1 LADQVQE
8 GTGIPW
14 YLVCLFNHGSKGIDL
29 KKLLILG
36 YGNPDREDDGVA
48 WHILQ
53 ALTLRLGSAEPE
65 SYEDEFP
72 EFALLDLA
80 FHLQLTPEMAEDI
93 SAYEYVCFI
102 DAHTGNI
109 PEPVRLIELESEFQ
123 ASPFTHH
130 LTPQSLL
137 SMCETIY
144 GKKPDAAL
152 LSVLGHR
159 FLFSRQLSKETS
171 RLVPQ
176 AVELVWDWVNTR
188 KILE

>member
-1 LADQVQE
+1 M
-8 GTGIPW
+8 
-14 YLVCLFNHGSKGIDL
+14 
-29 KKLLILG
+29 KKLLIIG

-48 WHILQ
+48 WHILR
-53 ALTLRLGSAEPE
+53 ALTRKLGLDSPE
-65 SYEDEFP
+65 SYENEFP
-72 EFALLDLA
+72 ESPWIDFA

-93 SAYEYVCFI
+93 SAYEYVCFV

-109 PEPVRLIELESEFQ
+109 PEPVRLVNVESEFQ

-144 GKKPDAAL
+144 RRKPDAAL

-159 FLFSRQLSKETS
+159 FLFSRELSEETAA
-171 RLVPQ
+171 LVPE
-176 AVELVWDWVNTR
+176 AVDLIWKWMNDRN
-188 KILE
+188 ILR

>member
-1 LADQVQE
+1 V
-8 GTGIPW
+8 
-14 YLVCLFNHGSKGIDL
+14 NSL
-29 KKLLILG
+29 KTFLIIG

-48 WHILQ
+48 WHILR
-53 ALTLRLGSAEPE
+53 ALTVKLGLDSPA

-72 EFALLDLA
+72 ESALIDFA
-80 FHLQLTPEMAEDI
+80 FYLQLTPEMAEDI
-93 SAYEYVCFI
+93 SAYEHVCFI

-109 PEPVRLIELESEFQ
+109 PEPVRLIAVESEFQ
-123 ASPFTHH
+123 RSPFTHH

-159 FLFSRQLSKETS
+159 FLFTRQLSEETAA
-171 RLVPQ
+171 LVPQ
-176 AVELVWDWVNTR
+176 AVELIWDWIQDR
-188 KILE
+188 KTWK